1 MDGKIESSSSG
12 DDNNDESIEQDSK
25 QKNLN
30 IL

>member
-1 MDGKIESSSSG
+1 MDGKIESFSSG